1 MLLVVFLRRVE
12 RSPDESPC
20 VLLIREEVL
29 VIDDLIKND
38 EFIIC
43 SSVKRQPEE
52 IKNDESMYPAET
64 SRDIS
69 GHS

>member
-1 MLLVVFLRRVE
+1 MLFVVFLKRVE
-12 RSPDESPC
+12 RSPDESLC

-29 VIDDLIKND
+29 VIHDLIKND

-52 IKNDESMYPAET
+52 INT
-64 SRDIS
+64 IFFLITFL
-69 GHS
+69 